1 MRTVTFSDADV
12 AKAVNGSFVSTWSNR
27 RPGFLN
33 NDRSAEERIQTSTF
47 EAFATK
53 NFCTFFVTPDRKVLH
68 YVSGYFAPQ
77 YFLDE
82 VRFAK
87 KLGEELLDAEGN
99 LREDAPHTFRE
110 SHAEARRALASQV
123 AALNKAQEEGRPFK
137 SEDKGANKH
146 STQRRRSLIEGL
158 RHLME
163 VHMDLADRTVE
174 ATRLVA
180 LDEVFMKHLY
190 GNRFTEE

>member
-12 AKAVNGSFVSTWSNR
+12 AKAVNALCVSTWKNR
-27 RPGFLN
+27 VDGFLN
-33 NDRSAEERIQTSTF
+33 TEKTAEERIKTSTY

-77 YFLDE
+77 YFLRQVE
-82 VRFAK
+82 FAR
-87 KLGEELLDAEGN
+87 KLAEQALDADRRPTES
-99 LREDAPHTFRE
+99 AVAAFRNG
-110 SHAEARRALASQV
+110 HVQARRELAAQV
-123 AALNKAQEEGRPFK
+123 AELRKEQESGRPFK
-137 SEDKGANKH
+137 SEDQKANKH
-146 STQRRRSLIEGL
+146 SASRRHSLIEGL

-163 VHMDLADRTVE
+163 VHLDLADRTVE
-174 ATRLVA
+174 HDTLVP
-180 LDEVFMKHLY
+180 LDDVFTKHLY